1 MYSCKAWCSPHVTW
15 FISSSSLFGNSTVLF
30 HQEKKGKRTR
40 NEDKANIHIQM
51 RKFQGI
57 RTLNISRTR
66 RSFIMSL

>member
-15 FISSSSLFGNSTVLF
+15 FISSSLFGNSTVLF
-30 HQEKKGKRTR
+30 HPERREKRTR
-40 NEDKANIHIQM
+40 NEDKANIQM